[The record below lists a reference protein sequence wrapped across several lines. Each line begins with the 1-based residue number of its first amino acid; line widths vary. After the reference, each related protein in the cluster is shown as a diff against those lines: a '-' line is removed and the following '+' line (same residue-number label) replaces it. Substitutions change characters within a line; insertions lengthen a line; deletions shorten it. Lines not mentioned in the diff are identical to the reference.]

1 MNKKIKKILNE
12 YAELQTSVSDEI
24 SNLPLEKRNMIKYG
38 LEELLKNPSNV
49 ESELEEISYK
59 GIPELKATGIMGKIG
74 KYFKRFL
81 TDTVSDYLIK
91 SSTSE
96 MKDAIHLINALDPF
110 DLTGV
115 FRPKAIYL
123 GGGIDFATDA
133 ASWRTN
139 VEKFF
144 GSSHVVEGGR
154 LLNLLETAKLDFQG
168 LDTPAILN
176 PMRAET
182 VRDEDKEFQDMFKG
196 WKANELDDETF
207 GKFQEKIREQIVEQD
222 LYMLNV
228 CDTNL
233 INFDGSAGAGTLGEA
248 QVSALK
254 NQQVF
259 IWLTKGMQ
267 ISNISPWMMPSIT
280 KIIKDD
286 ELWLFL
292 EQFK

>member
-1 MNKKIKKILNE
+1 MKNKIKKLLNE
-12 YAELQTSVSDEI
+12 YVELQTSISDEI
-24 SNLPLEKRNMIKYG
+24 ASLPLEKRNMVKYG
-38 LEELLKNPSNV
+38 LEQLVQSPN

-59 GIPELKATGIMGKIG
+59 GIPELKASGLFGKIG

-96 MKDAIHLINALDPF
+96 MKDTIQLINALDPF

-139 VEKFF
+139 VENFF
-144 GSSHVVEGGR
+144 GPSHVVEGDR
-154 LLNLLETAKLDFQG
+154 LLNLLQTSKLNFQG
-168 LDTPAILN
+168 LETPALLN

-207 GKFQEKIREQIVEQD
+207 GRFQEKIREQIVEQD

-259 IWLTKGMQ
+259 IWLTNGMK

-280 KIIKDD
+280 KIIQDD
-286 ELWLFL
+286 ELWMFL